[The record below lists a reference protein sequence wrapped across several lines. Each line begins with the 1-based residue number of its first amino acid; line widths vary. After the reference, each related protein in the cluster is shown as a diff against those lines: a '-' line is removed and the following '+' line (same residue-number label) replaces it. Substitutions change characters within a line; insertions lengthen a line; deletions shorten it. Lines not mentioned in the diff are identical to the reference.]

1 MRTWK
6 GVISIW
12 SAYIYMS
19 ETHGGPQVELM
30 LSLGMRHPQGPMHHV
45 HRLLHTG
52 HGITEHLCTGS
63 GHVRIGTHGLSLS
76 SPGCDPTLGN
86 SWGNLWLFDSNDL
99 DNITGSVGPL
109 LLQKKQLRPRWQIF
123 ERKTWGRSWQC
134 TGSRHISSE
143 EDSPGCRFNILWS
156 SSQVRELNL
165 QEMLIWESSTW
176 STSLCVSESE
186 NWAWLWMISE
196 VTSFNWPPRS
206 CLWTSSPFRRSLF
219 RHSVIVPSL
228 PLLLLRPL
236 RADIAGR
243 IITVNAM
250 RFNWKPQMI
259 LLVRSMRS
267 DQQLWCRACCCC
279 ECVLR
284 EKLILWMAGRRKGIL
299 ERAGGLGR
307 N

>member
-1 MRTWK
+1 
-6 GVISIW
+6 
-12 SAYIYMS
+12 MS

-30 LSLGMRHPQGPMHHV
+30 LSLGMRHPQGSMHHV

-86 SWGNLWLFDSNDL
+86 SWGNSNDL

-109 LLQKKQLRPRWQIF
+109 LLQKQQLRPRWQIF
-123 ERKTWGRSWQC
+123 ERETWARSWQC
-134 TGSRHISSE
+134 TGSRHMISSE

-156 SSQVRELNL
+156 SSQVRELDL
-165 QEMLIWESSTW
+165 QEIFIWEYSAR
-176 STSLCVSESE
+176 STSLCVRESE
-186 NWAWLWMISE
+186 NWAWLWMISD
-196 VTSFNWPPRS
+196 VASFNRRPRS
-206 CLWTSSPFRRSLF
+206 WLWTSSLFGRSLF
-219 RHSVIVPSL
+219 RQSAIVPSL
-228 PLLLLRPL
+228 LLLILRPL
-236 RADIAGR
+236 RADTTGR
-243 IITVNAM
+243 ITINAM
-250 RFNWKPQMI
+250 RFNWEPQMI

-267 DQQLWCRACCCC
+267 DQKLWCRACCCC
-279 ECVLR
+279 ECVLK

-299 ERAGGLGR
+299 ERG